1 MPLKTNDTEIP
12 VRWKRVSFCSS
23 HCAKCQGKFI
33 LRFWSMHFLTQFNE
47 LNTPPKICWCTAN
60 DKTLSWEFD
69 NSRPLTTNWSTEGFL
84 LYWKHKWTSASAT
97 PAWAMCGLTVFP
109 AIPRY
114 GQMTAGSYC
123 YIGPQG
129 IVHGTVVRNWG
140 KVSVSTF
147 WRRLSPAVAGDGSG
161 LDCCERIFWLLK
173 KFSLPGP

>member
-1 MPLKTNDTEIP
+1 MTQRFQWGEKECPFVLVTVLN
-12 VRWKRVSFCSS
+12 
-23 HCAKCQGKFI
+23 AKASLHSGFDPCIFE
-33 LRFWSMHFLTQFNE
+33 LNE

-69 NSRPLTTNWSTEGFL
+69 NSRPLTTNWSTEGFF

-97 PAWAMCGLTVFP
+97 PAWAMCGLTVFL

-173 KFSLPGP
+173 KFSLPAP